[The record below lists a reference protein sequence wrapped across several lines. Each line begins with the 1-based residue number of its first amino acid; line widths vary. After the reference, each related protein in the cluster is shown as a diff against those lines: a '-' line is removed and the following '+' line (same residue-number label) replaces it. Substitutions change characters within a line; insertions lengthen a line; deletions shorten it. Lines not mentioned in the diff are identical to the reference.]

1 MDVNKIKEGLLTVGW
16 YMCAPLDVDE
26 NLNYIEPPSYET
38 KPETEYKYQEWMAKM
53 RYVSYVGA
61 IKDIINFI
69 DNGTHTMS
77 RELLI
82 HNLHCI
88 LGQVEAMT
96 FCSISLCL
104 NDDFIPTKPL
114 NGEEQAVY
122 DFFILPL
129 KEAYLYIKENMKD

>member
-38 KPETEYKYQEWMAKM
+38 KPEAEYKYQEWMAKM

-61 IKDIINFI
+61 IKDILNFI

-77 RELLI
+77 RELII

-88 LGQVEAMT
+88 AGQVERMT
-96 FCSISLCL
+96 CCSFDL
-104 NDDFIPTKPL
+104 NYDFLPFNPL

-129 KEAYLYIKENMKD
+129 KKAYLYITEYMKD